1 MLDTDKTLFSRPE
14 LIMYQSDPS
23 WFKSGL
29 LNACTRSHDDNIT
42 HIEYAEANFP
52 ERPIATML
60 KYLRPLVPDSI
71 NPYDEEI
78 DETFGPINKM
88 TCVILLRDKEVGFI
102 EPLTKTKIEIPGIK
116 GDDISTMYESSI
128 SKNKKMVIASGNDEV
143 PPFIYVDA
151 NILDF
156 WEETTLP
163 YKKELKEYLS
173 RIENKTMDNFSL
185 NYVSELEIKKRIKK
199 YAKKKEE

>member
-1 MLDTDKTLFSRPE
+1 
-14 LIMYQSDPS
+14 
-23 WFKSGL
+23 
-29 LNACTRSHDDNIT
+29 
-42 HIEYAEANFP
+42 
-52 ERPIATML
+52 
-60 KYLRPLVPDSI
+60 
-71 NPYDEEI
+71 
-78 DETFGPINKM
+78 
-88 TCVILLRDKEVGFI
+88 
-102 EPLTKTKIEIPGIK
+102 
-116 GDDISTMYESSI
+116 
-128 SKNKKMVIASGNDEV
+128 MVIASGNDEV

-199 YAKKKEE
+199 YAKKEEE